1 MGIKQKLR
9 ETGYISSSLARRV
22 TELFKGDDPL
32 EGSVQQEEASYQ
44 EVRALRVRIAELE
57 KIQQEQNLALHQEK
71 EARKALETRLHTL
84 LNERD
89 RLIEELTEAQDNIN
103 ALLDANQR
111 MDEFLGIAS
120 HELRTPLTT
129 INGNIQLAKRRL
141 KAFRL
146 DDTREDF
153 SNKVDVIREML
164 ERAERQVR
172 VQNRLV
178 GDLLDISRIQA
189 NRLELH
195 FQECDLITTIKEA
208 VEDQRAAWPKRFI
221 VLDNS
226 SCAQEILIQAD
237 SDRIGQV
244 ITNYLTNAFKYS
256 APETGVNVAISSTAQ
271 EAKIAVQDAGPGIS
285 TEEQAQLW
293 QRFYRVP
300 GISVQNGSG
309 VSLGLGLHICR
320 TIIERH
326 GGRVGVE
333 SVQGEGSTF
342 WFTLPL

>member
-1 MGIKQKLR
+1 M
-9 ETGYISSSLARRV
+9 
-22 TELFKGDDPL
+22 
-32 EGSVQQEEASYQ
+32 EGSVQQEQTSYQ
-44 EVRALRVRIAELE
+44 EVCALRARVAELE

-71 EARKALETRLHTL
+71 EAHKALETRLHTL
-84 LNERD
+84 LNEHE
-89 RLIEELTEAQDNIN
+89 RLTEELAEAHDNVN
-103 ALLDANQR
+103 TLLDTNQR

-153 SNKVDVIREML
+153 VNKVDVIREML

-195 FQECDLITTIKEA
+195 FQECNLITVVKEA
-208 VEDQRAAWPKRFI
+208 VEDQRTAWPKRLI
-221 VLDNS
+221 ALDNLA
-226 SCAQEILIQAD
+226 CTREILIQAD
-237 SDRIGQV
+237 PDRIGQV
-244 ITNYLTNAFKYS
+244 ITNYLTNALKYS
-256 APETGVNVAISSTAQ
+256 APEAEVNAIISATRK
-271 EAKIAVQDAGPGIS
+271 EVKIAVQDHGPGIS

-300 GISVQNGSG
+300 GISVQSGSG

-326 GGRVGVE
+326 GGRVGVN
-333 SVQGEGSTF
+333 SVQGEGSIF
-342 WFTLPL
+342 WFTLPFMNMNRR